1 MTASSACDTPPGS
14 RHNTSHG
21 TALTEGNAME
31 LGLANKHALITGS
44 TAGIGYAIAKGLA
57 AEGASVVITG
67 RGQARVD
74 DALKRLREAVP
85 DAASLQR

>member
-1 MTASSACDTPPGS
+1 MD
-14 RHNTSHG
+14 
-21 TALTEGNAME
+21 
-31 LGLANKHALITGS
+31 LGLANKHALVTGS

-74 DALKRLREAVP
+74 DAVRRLKEAVP
-85 DAASLQR
+85 EFGAAQPGEEPAATAIRSTA